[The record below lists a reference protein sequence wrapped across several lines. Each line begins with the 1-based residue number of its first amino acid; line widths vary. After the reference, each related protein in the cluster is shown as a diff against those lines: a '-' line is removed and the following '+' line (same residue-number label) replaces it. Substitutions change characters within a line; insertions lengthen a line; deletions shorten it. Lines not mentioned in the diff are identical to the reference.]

1 MSLSEIRN
9 VKTFDNSGF
18 AAFLALTTVATAMG
32 IDGTL
37 PLMPSIAIYFQTD
50 KETVQLSLSLF
61 MLGVALGQLIHGPLS
76 DRFGRKPAILGGLFL
91 TSVSTIG
98 CALSNSIELLIFFRF
113 LHGITA
119 SSGWLIA
126 RAVIRDRHDR
136 DGAARVLS
144 LMLVFHGLAPLLSP
158 IIGAHLCLAFG
169 WQAMFWFLALY
180 SFLVAL
186 VVSLAFTE
194 TIKHK
199 ILNALD
205 PLPML
210 RNFSEIFRTGSFWS
224 YTGCAAGAYG
234 VLFAFLSDSSHVIIT
249 TFGESEAAY
258 SYMFAG
264 CMLGS
269 LIGMILSAKLTV
281 HFGADRVLRWGVCNA
296 IVFSGLLAI
305 LAWLAVHHWL
315 AVIAP
320 MFMMMIAFALIF
332 PSSIA
337 GVLQPFPQIAG
348 SASSLVGFVQ
358 QIIGALTGIAVTALS
373 DGTQHALAN
382 GVLFWSFFAFLVYW
396 AGVRKFRTI

>member
-1 MSLSEIRN
+1 VSLSEIRN

-210 RNFSEIFRTGSFWS
+210 RNCSEIFRTGSFWS